1 MATPLRTCRSGRPL
15 TSFPFPSRR
24 PDAPDLLVR
33 GCNKAN
39 LFHNRNILLSSTV
52 MRSTHQA
59 ITTLEDAGAT
69 PDLARAVVEIVEAA
83 TQGVAEGLVTKV
95 DLEAT
100 EADLELRIKELEL
113 RLTLRLGGI
122 TVVTAGLLLAGV
134 QVLG

>member
-1 MATPLRTCRSGRPL
+1 
-15 TSFPFPSRR
+15 
-24 PDAPDLLVR
+24 
-33 GCNKAN
+33 
-39 LFHNRNILLSSTV
+39 

-83 TQGVAEGLVTKV
+83 TQGVAEGLVTK
-95 DLEAT
+95 
-100 EADLELRIKELEL
+100 ADLELRIKELEL

-134 QVLG
+134 QALG

>member
-1 MATPLRTCRSGRPL
+1 
-15 TSFPFPSRR
+15 
-24 PDAPDLLVR
+24 
-33 GCNKAN
+33 
-39 LFHNRNILLSSTV
+39 

-83 TQGVAEGLVTKV
+83 TQGVSEGLVTKA

-134 QVLG
+134 QALG

>member
-1 MATPLRTCRSGRPL
+1 
-15 TSFPFPSRR
+15 
-24 PDAPDLLVR
+24 
-33 GCNKAN
+33 
-39 LFHNRNILLSSTV
+39 

-59 ITTLEDAGAT
+59 ITTLEDAGTT

-83 TQGVAEGLVTKV
+83 TQGVWEGLVTKV
-95 DLEAT
+95 DLEST

-134 QVLG
+134 QALG